1 MASIN
6 VGGGAS
12 GKKAVDHDV
21 PLIPFID
28 LLLCCVM
35 FLLVSAVWTQLG
47 RLETN
52 QQTPGPTPNAD
63 PVAPSVKLMLQIQST
78 GYMLATT
85 AGDNTPIPKV
95 GTLFDLSGL
104 VRALRSRRAID
115 GERRDITVAPED
127 GIAYS
132 EVVHAMDA
140 ALGEGYSAIDL
151 SDAGNL

>member
-52 QQTPGPTPNAD
+52 QQASGPVQSAD

-85 AGDNTPIPKV
+85 AGDNTPVPKV
-95 GTLFDLSGL
+95 GEAFDLAGL
-104 VRALRSRRAID
+104 TRALHARRAID
-115 GERRDITVAPED
+115 GERRDITVVPED

-151 SDAGNL
+151 SDAANL

>member
-1 MASIN
+1 MANIS

-52 QQTPGPTPNAD
+52 QQAPGPVQSAD
-63 PVAPSVKLMLQIQST
+63 PVAPSVKLMFQIQST

-85 AGDNTPIPKV
+85 AGDNTPVPKV
-95 GTLFDLSGL
+95 REAFDLVGL
-104 VRALRSRRAID
+104 TRALHARRAID
-115 GERRDITVAPED
+115 GERRDITVVPED

-151 SDAGNL
+151 SDAANL